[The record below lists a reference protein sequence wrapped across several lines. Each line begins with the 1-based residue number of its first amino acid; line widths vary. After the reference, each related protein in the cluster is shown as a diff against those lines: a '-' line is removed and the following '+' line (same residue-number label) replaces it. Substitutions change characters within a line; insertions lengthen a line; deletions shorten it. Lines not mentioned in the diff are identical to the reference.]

1 METLLKVPQGQFIL
15 QRLPQR
21 KNETLRAWDVA
32 AEYLLNYLARIK

>member
-21 KNETLRAWDVA
+21 KNETLRAWDA